1 MADGGQITEYSG
13 PLQWIVSIGVAVGTG
28 LATVLRVTGR
38 VAALET
44 RVAALEES
52 QKRDLGAR
60 DALKDE
66 ILDKLRESL
75 AEFRVEVSARAADS
89 VSFPGLTGMVESKVT
104 AAIATANEK
113 HNDRLMLLSDR
124 ISSLTGEL
132 RGIVT
137 GGGNRR

>member
-1 MADGGQITEYSG
+1 MADSGQITEYSG
-13 PLQWIVSIGVAVGTG
+13 PLQWVVSIGVAVGTG
-28 LATVLRVTGR
+28 LATVLRVTSRVSALEAR
-38 VAALET
+38 VAALED
-44 RVAALEES
+44 V
-52 QKRDLGAR
+52 QKRDGAAR

-75 AEFRVEVSARAADS
+75 ADLRGEITSRAADS

-124 ISSLTGEL
+124 ISTLTGEL

-137 GGGNRR
+137 GSGRGR